1 MSATDGA
8 METGCCP
15 WALMNSE
22 MRRYHDTEWGV
33 PVHEDG
39 KHFEHLMMEV
49 MQCGLS
55 WNTVLQK
62 REVFRQCL
70 AGFDWNRLAAFTGED
85 VARAMETPG
94 MIRAPRKIQAIIDNA
109 RCFQKVREE
118 FGSFSEYLWAFTE
131 GRTILYDGHQ
141 AGNIPASNALSA
153 AVSRDLKARGFKFLG
168 AVTVYSHLQSCG
180 VVNDHIE
187 GCPRRR
193 QLISIADVVH
203 RPPEGEEGVGRAER
217 RAKDKP
223 GIQQE

>member
-1 MSATDGA
+1 MSTTDGA

-15 WALMNSE
+15 WALMNQE

-94 MIRAPRKIQAIIDNA
+94 MIRATRKIQAIIDNA

-118 FGSFSEYLWAFTE
+118 FGSFSEYLCAFTE
-131 GRTILYDGHQ
+131 GRTPGGEHPRQQRPVRSRQPGPEGARLQVPWGSDGLLAPPVLRGGQRPHR
-141 AGNIPASNALSA
+141 GLPAATPA
-153 AVSRDLKARGFKFLG
+153 
-168 AVTVYSHLQSCG
+168 HL
-180 VVNDHIE
+180 N
-187 GCPRRR
+187 RRR
-193 QLISIADVVH
+193 
-203 RPPEGEEGVGRAER
+203 RPSAPGGRGGR
-217 RAKDKP
+217 RTR
-223 GIQQE
+223 